1 MNIKFNPK
9 KLARLAGF
17 ATVAYLSSLAISPK
31 ANALSQLLWSD
42 SDYFLNEATELNGNP
57 TLTVNKLDAAAYGVT
72 VDTVIVRINATLA
85 SSGTVTNTASSPQT
99 FPVFALVQQFDWNPG
114 SGAPAALNT
123 LQPFTSFQTISTQ
136 TYNNLA
142 PNTPASFSLA
152 SINGSADQTFTS
164 ATDINQF
171 LGTGSFSVDPFTTI
185 LSSFAGG
192 GGNVNLDISTFA
204 NATLSVEYYGTG
216 TPIPFDF
223 SPNLGIPVFTGVLFG
238 LSMWKRQ
245 RKLKSLTIK

>member
-1 MNIKFNPK
+1 MNINFSPK
-9 KLARLAGF
+9 KLTRLAGL
-17 ATVAYLSSLAISPK
+17 AAVAYFTSLAVSPK
-31 ANALSQLLWSD
+31 ANALSPLLWSD
-42 SDYFLNEATELNGNP
+42 SDYFINQATELNGNP
-57 TLTVNKLDAAAYGVT
+57 ALTVDKLDASFYGVT

-99 FPVFALVQQFDWNPG
+99 FPVFALIQQFDWTPG
-114 SGAPAALNT
+114 SGAPAALST
-123 LQPFTSFQTISTQ
+123 LQPFTPFQTISTQ
-136 TYNNLA
+136 TYTDLA
-142 PNTPASFSLA
+142 PNTPTPFSLA

-204 NATLSVEYYGTG
+204 NATLTVEYYGTG
-216 TPIPFDF
+216 TPIPFEF
-223 SPNLGIPVFTGVLFG
+223 SSNFGIPAFVGVLFG